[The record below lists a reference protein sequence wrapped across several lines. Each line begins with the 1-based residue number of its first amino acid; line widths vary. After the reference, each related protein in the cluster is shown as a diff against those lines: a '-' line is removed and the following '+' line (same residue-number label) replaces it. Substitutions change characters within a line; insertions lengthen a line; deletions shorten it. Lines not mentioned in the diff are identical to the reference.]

1 MKTILSF
8 ILLFVSLHTFSQ
20 TKKLEVTNNQT
31 GKSILFEESQRVKVT
46 TVKRQKL
53 VGTLTFES
61 AESIAVNGVPVPI
74 DNINSIKYFP
84 KKGRTL
90 KNIILGTGLGLVA
103 GSGVAAAF
111 GNGTAFSLFAAGA
124 GTTVVGGLIGNGNK
138 TYIKQRSTFKII
150 E

>member
-31 GKSILFEESQRVKVT
+31 GKSILFQEAQRVKVT
-46 TVKRQKL
+46 TVKREKL
-53 VGTLTFES
+53 VGILTFES
-61 AESIAVNGVPVPI
+61 AESIAVNGVPVSI

-90 KNIILGTGLGLVA
+90 KKYYFRNRTGISSRIWRCSRFRKRKCLFIICR
-103 GSGVAAAF
+103 
-111 GNGTAFSLFAAGA
+111 
-124 GTTVVGGLIGNGNK
+124 
-138 TYIKQRSTFKII
+138 RSWNNSCWRTHWQWQQNLY
-150 E
+150 

>member
-8 ILLFVSLHTFSQ
+8 ILLFVSLNTFSQ
-20 TKKLEVTNNQT
+20 TKKLEVTNTQT
-31 GKSILFEESQRVKVT
+31 GKSILFQEAQRVKVT

-53 VGTLTFES
+53 VGTLTFEN
-61 AESIAVNGVPVPI
+61 AESIAVNGVPVKI
-74 DNINSIKYFP
+74 EDINSIKYFP
-84 KKGRTL
+84 RKGRTL